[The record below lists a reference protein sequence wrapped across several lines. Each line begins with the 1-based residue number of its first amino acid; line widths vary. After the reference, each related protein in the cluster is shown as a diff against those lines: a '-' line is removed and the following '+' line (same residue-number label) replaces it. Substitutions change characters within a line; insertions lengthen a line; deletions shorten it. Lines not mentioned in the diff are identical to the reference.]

1 MRVAPRC
8 TMATVVLDPGHGGTA
23 NLVGSTANNAVGPA
37 GTLEKNLTLD
47 VALRVQPILEG
58 FGHTVL
64 LTRTTD
70 VNVSAAD
77 RIAVASAVPAEVFLS
92 IHFNGFRDPAVQG
105 TETLVRPVGGTV
117 DPQSN
122 ALATDIQAELV
133 TTLGHRDRGLLPGAW
148 AVLSETLHHAS
159 TARCLAEVSFLTDP
173 AEETRLAD
181 PAYLDRIANSL
192 AHAVWNHLSVRF
204 GRVRARVA
212 GYRAGV
218 HSITPHAYGITAE
231 PPPRT
236 GLPGPSGITASPTG
250 LGRVFACIERMLAPS
265 CLDLAAYEAV
275 VAARFDPSAAACTD
289 PPRMPCRYNALVIG
303 EWTHDGAGEQDV
315 ALHVIDSLVS
325 RFPSGSFALRDE
337 HASGGTGLLGAGHAN
352 ELAQLVRAH
361 AIDHVTL
368 RDDEQFQ
375 ADSWVPALLA
385 SSGCFISYTGSA
397 HTSSLYLERMRELM
411 PSSYSGDPGPAIA
424 DCVRRRGR
432 AALALQLHDA
442 DAWLEDVERQ
452 AYEEAMQT
460 LPDPADF
467 RVWLIAFA
475 SAWRSLTAAI
485 AGTCIRPLSDDV
497 HWGLVGD
504 YAGLRAADFIA
515 GAYAGAYPK
524 LARTG
529 RWRLWNWSGREVR
542 FKRTDVDYDSFLFI
556 TVDANGDAGTPS
568 IRDFR

>member
-1 MRVAPRC
+1 
-8 TMATVVLDPGHGGTA
+8 MATVVLDPGHGGTA

-47 VALRVQPILEG
+47 VALRVQPILVG
-58 FGHTVL
+58 FGHSVL

-77 RIAVASAVPAEVFLS
+77 RIAVASAMPAEVFLS
-92 IHFNGFRDPAVQG
+92 IHFNGFRDPGVQG
-105 TETLVRPVGGTV
+105 TETLVRPVGGAV

-133 TTLGHRDRGLLPGAW
+133 ATLGHRDRGLVPGGW
-148 AVLSETLHHAS
+148 AVLSDTLHNAM

-181 PAYLDRIANSL
+181 PAYLDRIANAL
-192 AHAVWNHLSVRF
+192 AHAVSNHLSVRF

-212 GYRAGV
+212 GYRDGV
-218 HSITPHAYGITAE
+218 RSITPYGITAE

-236 GLPGPSGITASPTG
+236 TGPWLPGPSGITASPTG
-250 LGRVFACIERMLAPS
+250 LGRVFACIERMLAPA
-265 CLDLAAYEAV
+265 CLDRAAYEAI
-275 VAARFDPSAAACTD
+275 VAARFDPSAASCTD
-289 PPRMPCRYNALVIG
+289 TPRMPCRYNALVIG
-303 EWTHDGAGEQDV
+303 EWTHDGTGEQDV

-325 RFPSGSFALRDE
+325 RFPNGSFALRDE
-337 HASGGTGLLGAGHAN
+337 HSSGGAGMLGAGHVN
-352 ELAQLVRAH
+352 ELARLVRAH
-361 AIDHVTL
+361 SIDHVTL
-368 RDDEQFQ
+368 AEDQQYQ
-375 ADSWVPALLA
+375 ADQWVPALLA
-385 SSGCFISYTGSA
+385 NAGCFISYTGSA

-411 PSSYSGDPGPAIA
+411 PAAYSGDPGPGIA

-442 DAWLEDVERQ
+442 DAWLGSVERQ
-452 AYEEAMQT
+452 AYEESLET

-467 RVWLIAFA
+467 RIWTIAFA
-475 SAWRSLTAAI
+475 SAWRSLTAGI

-497 HWGLVGD
+497 HWGLVGN
-504 YAGLRAADFIA
+504 YAGMEAADFIA
-515 GAYAGAYPK
+515 AAYAGAHPM
-524 LARTG
+524 LARNG
-529 RWRLWNWSGREVR
+529 RWRLWNWNGREVR
-542 FKRTDVDYDSFLFI
+542 FRRTDVDYDSFVFI